1 MRIVENFNVDL
12 WESLGFIFKISKN
25 YDDSD
30 TWKTWK
36 RFDDFI
42 FSLSINTR
50 SGFTMGAVQRLNS
63 CDEEHHILSESEALE
78 WFSGKS
84 QTFKKTFIQCCQKD
98 SSKNEV
104 TN

>member
-1 MRIVENFNVDL
+1 MKIVENFNVDL

-30 TWKTWK
+30 TWKTCK

-50 SGFTMGAVQRLNS
+50 SGFTMGAVQGLNS
-63 CDEEHHILSESEALE
+63 CDEEHHILSESEALD
-78 WFSGKS
+78 WFSRKS
-84 QTFKKTFIQCCQKD
+84 PTFKSTFTLYCRKD
-98 SSKNEV
+98 SS
-104 TN
+104 